1 MPAAIDIQQNKQ
13 FYYSLTTIN
22 LSGLTNLNYVDI
34 SDNEI
39 PGTSTPSL
47 TSVNLTG
54 CTALQQLRLDDSDFS
69 AGIPDLTGL
78 INLESLD
85 MDQCNIA
92 GSIDLSM
99 LSSLTVLDLYGNTN
113 LTSVTLPGS
122 NLDNVDLN
130 DTALIQAA
138 VNDILQ
144 WLDDSGVTN
153 GYVNLSG
160 GTSAAPTGAGIT
172 AKDNLIANGWAVYI
186 N

>member
-1 MPAAIDIQQNKQ
+1 
-13 FYYSLTTIN
+13 
-22 LSGLTNLNYVDI
+22 
-34 SDNEI
+34 
-39 PGTSTPSL
+39 
-47 TSVNLTG
+47 
-54 CTALQQLRLDDSDFS
+54 
-69 AGIPDLTGL
+69 
-78 INLESLD
+78 